1 MAADRISE
9 TQKPASGLS
18 TEPKLLNSERLTT
31 IVSAAAKLAP
41 AATPKVS
48 PSIMSSNCG
57 REASSSG
64 PTCLRSSPTTGT
76 SSTSTSSVLH
86 RTPPAP

>member
-9 TQKPASGLS
+9 TQKPAFGLS
-18 TEPKLLNSERLTT
+18 IEPKLLNSERLTT

-57 REASSSG
+57 REARNRG
-64 PTCLRSSPTTGT
+64 PTCLSSSLTIGT
-76 SSTSTSSVLH
+76 RRTSTSNEVH
-86 RTPPAP
+86 RTPPGP